1 MTHRGELY
9 EFFSRWK
16 VFSFTSL
23 LVLMLASGMRLDAQ
37 TDPGP
42 RGGAP
47 GAGTPIAGLTTGEN
61 DFFFR
66 VATPPFN
73 EVEGVAQG
81 LGSRFNLNS
90 CAGCHAQ
97 PAVGGSS
104 PRTNPQFTAP
114 STMAPGNTV
123 PSFITANGPI
133 REARFIKNAD
143 GSPDGGV
150 HALFTIA
157 GRADKPAGCSIQQ
170 PDFAQQ
176 QANNNV
182 IFRIPTPVFGAG
194 LIEAITD
201 AAIRNNLASDP
212 GGQKAVLRIAGHA
225 NTNGNDGTVTRFG
238 WKAQNKSLMIF
249 AGEAYNVEMG
259 VTNENF
265 MTDREEDPNCAKNP
279 TPESDFGFGAG
290 SMTASDISAFRGFM
304 RFLDQPTPVTSFGT
318 VSAASIQ
325 NGRTLFSS
333 TGCALC
339 HTPTLTTGSSSSAA
353 LSNKPA
359 NLFSDLALHHMGS
372 SLADG
377 IKQGTAGPDE
387 FRTAPLW
394 GVGQRIFFLH
404 DGRTSDLLQAILA
417 HQSDD
422 GDCVTTAD
430 AETFVRESVGFQ
442 AAFSATFF
450 CGSEANGV
458 VDNFNKLSASQ
469 KQDILNFL
477 RSL

>member
-1 MTHRGELY
+1 MTHRGKLCD
-9 EFFSRWK
+9 FFGRWK
-16 VFSFTSL
+16 VLSFTGL
-23 LVLMLASGMRLDAQ
+23 LALALASGMRLEAQ

-42 RGGAP
+42 RAGAP
-47 GAGTPIAGLTTGEN
+47 GVGKPIAGLTAGES
-61 DFFFR
+61 DFFAN
-66 VATPPFN
+66 VATPTFN
-73 EVEGVAQG
+73 EVESVAQG
-81 LGSRFNLNS
+81 LGPRFNLNS

-104 PRTNPQFTAP
+104 PSTNPQFTAP
-114 STMAPGNTV
+114 SSMAPGNTV

-133 REARFIKNAD
+133 REARFIKND
-143 GSPDGGV
+143 DRSPDGGV
-150 HALFTIA
+150 HDLFTIT

-176 QANNNV
+176 LANNNV

-201 AAIRNNLASDP
+201 TVIRNNLASDP
-212 GGQKAVLRIAGHA
+212 GGQKAALQIGGHV

-265 MTDREEDPNCAKNP
+265 MTEREEDPNCAKNP
-279 TPESDFGFGAG
+279 TPESDFGFGIG
-290 SMTASDISAFRGFM
+290 SITASDITAFRGFM
-304 RFLDQPTPVTSFGT
+304 RFLDQPTAVTSFGT

-325 NGRTLFSS
+325 NGRNLFSS

-339 HTPTLTTGSSSSAA
+339 HTPTLTTGSSSTAA
-353 LSNKPA
+353 LSNKAA

-377 IKQGTAGPDE
+377 IRQGTAGPDE

-394 GVGQRIFFLH
+394 GVGQRMFFLH
-404 DGRTSDLLQAILA
+404 DGRTSDLLQAIMA
-417 HQSDD
+417 HQSDG
-422 GDCVTTAD
+422 GDCVATAD
-430 AETFVRESVGFQ
+430 TETFVQQSSGFQ
-442 AAFSATFF
+442 FAGSATFF

-458 VDNFNKLSASQ
+458 MGNFTKLSTSQ
-469 KQDILNFL
+469 RQDILNFL